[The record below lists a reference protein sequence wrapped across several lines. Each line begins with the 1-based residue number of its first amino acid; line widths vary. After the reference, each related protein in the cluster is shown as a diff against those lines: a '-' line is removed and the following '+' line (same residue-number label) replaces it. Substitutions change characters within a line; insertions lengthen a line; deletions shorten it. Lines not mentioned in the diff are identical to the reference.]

1 LFCFYHLIKML
12 GEFMLVK
19 ESFGIEVKNGK
30 GSNDSTWRSAAT

>member
-1 LFCFYHLIKML
+1 MFCFYHPINAL
-12 GEFMLVK
+12 GVFMLAK